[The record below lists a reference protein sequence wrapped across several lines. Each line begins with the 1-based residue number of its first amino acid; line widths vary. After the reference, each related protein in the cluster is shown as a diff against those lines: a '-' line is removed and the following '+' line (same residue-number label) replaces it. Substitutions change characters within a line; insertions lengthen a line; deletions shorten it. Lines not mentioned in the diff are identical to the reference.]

1 MSVILYPP
9 CHSRSRTDL
18 NFLRNLRFHQHR
30 YGQMDLE
37 PQTGTKWSWNLG
49 FVSWLMNHSLWT
61 LELVRNVEV
70 YHPDVPQTGDI
81 GKFQV
86 GCCVVGRFLG
96 CGGLYVQM
104 ATLWTWGSMS
114 FFGTMYTAW
123 IYRHLMQATFQKLQ
137 GWVFLTEETCD
148 FHLQSYMAMQN
159 DYLPHIGEGFGG
171 PFLTMTQTQSQEL
184 QRAAQKLIT
193 GRSRAEVSRKALCI
207 GIYRHTCTC
216 INCVNTYIKLYLLKP
231 KKLWI
236 IVWCNR
242 ESLFGVMWYVQHL
255 LTSPVVVF

>member
-1 MSVILYPP
+1 MSRCITQMSLRLVTLGS
-9 CHSRSRTDL
+9 SRWDVVWWVG
-18 NFLRNLRFHQHR
+18 FWDVGVCM
-30 YGQMDLE
+30 Y
-37 PQTGTKWSWNLG
+37 KWRRC
-49 FVSWLMNHSLWT
+49 
-61 LELVRNVEV
+61 E
-70 YHPDVPQTGDI
+70 
-81 GKFQV
+81 
-86 GCCVVGRFLG
+86 
-96 CGGLYVQM
+96 
-104 ATLWTWGSMS
+104 TWGSMS

-231 KKLWI
+231 KKSWI

-242 ESLFGVMWYVQHL
+242 ESSFGVMWYVQHL